1 MRPLWKLTWV
11 EAKLFV
17 REPLTLVFSFAF
29 PILVLFVLAGV
40 FGNEP
45 ELDDNGQPV
54 WRGVGP
60 TDYYVPA
67 YVGLVIASTSVIWL
81 PTHIATYRESG
92 VLRRFRASL
101 IPAWTVMGSQILVN
115 LALGALGG
123 LLLTLVAAA
132 AYGTNAPDNVAASL
146 AAFAFCSL
154 AMAMFGVLMGAV
166 LPTARAAQ
174 GAGILLFFAMMFIS
188 GAGPPPEVLSDSM
201 RTFSGLLPLTY
212 VIRVLD
218 GPWLGIG
225 WDWEAAVVVAGI
237 ASLSAA
243 LSLRFFRWE

>member
-1 MRPLWKLTWV
+1 MRALWKLTWV
-11 EAKLFV
+11 ETKLFV
-17 REPLTLVFSFAF
+17 REPLALVFSFAF
-29 PILVLFVLAGV
+29 PLLMLFVLAEV

-45 ELDDNGQPV
+45 TMEDGKPV

-67 YVGLVIASTSVIWL
+67 YVGLVIASTSIIWL

-101 IPAWTVMGSQILVN
+101 VPARVVIGSQVLVT

-123 LLLTLVAAA
+123 LLLTLVAAV
-132 AYGTNAPDNVAASL
+132 AYGTRAPDSLAGSL
-146 AAFAFCSL
+146 AAFTFCSL
-154 AMAMFGVLMGAV
+154 AMATFGVLMGAV
-166 LPTARAAQ
+166 LSTARAAQ

-188 GAGPPPEVLSDSM
+188 GAGPPPEVFSDSM
-201 RTFSGLLPLTY
+201 RIFSDLLPLTY
-212 VIRVLD
+212 VIRMLD

-225 WDWEAAVVVAGI
+225 WDWEASIVVAGI
-237 ASLSAA
+237 GAVSTA